1 MTEEP
6 VTVDALPTD
15 GLPPETGEVEET
27 SDAAATQSIGRRNKM
42 LIILGVAV
50 LGGTI
55 LGVASTLLIS
65 SLKPNPTLPS
75 SAPAPRQDRQQDAL
89 IQELK
94 AKNQALET
102 QARQALQVPAPETQ
116 TKQPQHAAPYDD
128 SAQLKELKA
137 KNEKLEEQL
146 KLSQK
151 GVPTARYE
159 APPVL
164 RGKASGEKI
173 AEDCTITDK
182 TEKLGEKL
190 KSCVDGFNSSTR

>member
-6 VTVDALPTD
+6 VIAEALPTD
-15 GLPPETGEVEET
+15 GLPPGADEAGEASE
-27 SDAAATQSIGRRNKM
+27 AAATRSLGRRNKM

-55 LGVASTLLIS
+55 IGVASTLLIS

-75 SAPAPRQDRQQDAL
+75 SAPAPRQDRQQEIL

-102 QARQALQVPAPETQ
+102 QAKQVLHIPPSEAQ
-116 TKQPQHAAPYDD
+116 TKQPEHAAPHDD
-128 SAQLKELKA
+128 SEQLKELKA

-151 GVPTARYE
+151 AVPPLRNE

-164 RGKASGEKI
+164 HGKASGAKV

-182 TEKLGEKL
+182 TEKLGERL
-190 KSCVDGFNSSTR
+190 KSCVEGFNSATR

>member
-6 VTVDALPTD
+6 VTAEAQPTD
-15 GLPPETGEVEET
+15 DLPPGTGEAGEASE
-27 SDAAATQSIGRRNKM
+27 AATPQRAGRRNKM

-55 LGVASTLLIS
+55 VGVAGTLLIS

-75 SAPAPRQDRQQDAL
+75 SAPAPRQDRQQEIL

-94 AKNQALET
+94 AKNRALET
-102 QARQALQVPAPETQ
+102 QAKQAVQVPSPQVQ
-116 TKQPQHAAPYDD
+116 TKQPEHVASRDD
-128 SAQLKELKA
+128 SEQLKELRA

-151 GVPTARYE
+151 VAPAARYE

-190 KSCVDGFNSSTR
+190 KSCVEGFNSATR